1 MLHKFALFCVFFCTG
16 LVAAFAQNDYLI
28 QDRTYVDNI
37 RTVRWHVAGFPH
49 SFPLVDLN
57 GSAGLQLSFDDLSN
71 DIKRYTYKIIHLD
84 MNWERSSLGSLE
96 YNGGFEEAIVQDYD
110 FSFRTLM
117 NYVHYEITL
126 PNEDVRWTKS
136 GNYLLIVYEDEDQK
150 KPAITRRFMVVDRRV
165 GINADVVRAVSA
177 GKVQTY
183 QEVDFSVDI
192 ENFPVRSPLQT
203 LRGSVVQNGRWDNAI
218 VGIEPNMI
226 RSNNVVFDQQGK
238 VIFAGGNEF
247 RNLDLRSIQSPNTDV
262 GYIGNESD
270 RYSIDLAPDIL
281 RTGAP
286 YLNYADFNGD
296 FVNLRFDRPV
306 LNLSDDYFQDNFNRL
321 QLKYTGDYID
331 LLFTLKTDQP
341 IPDRD
346 VYLFG
351 GFTEWKLK
359 PEYKMVYNPAISS
372 YVGKALIKQGFY
384 NYWYVTTPTG
394 AAEKEIR
401 PPVYVAET
409 ERNYTET
416 ENDYLIL
423 VYYRPF
429 GSRYDELI
437 GSYTISSQQ

>member
-1 MLHKFALFCVFFCTG
+1 MQRFALLCSLL
-16 LVAAFAQNDYLI
+16 LVGFAAFAQDNYLI

-57 GSAGLQLSFDDLSN
+57 GGAALQLSFDDLN
-71 DIKRYTYKIIHLD
+71 TDIKRYTYQIIHLD
-84 MNWERSSLGSLE
+84 MNWERSSLSPLE
-96 YNGGFEEAIVQDYD
+96 YNGGFEEAIVQVYD

-136 GNYLLIVYEDEDQK
+136 GNYLLIVYEDENQK
-150 KPAITRRFMVVDRRV
+150 RPVITRRFMVVDRRV
-165 GINADVVRAVSA
+165 GINADVVRAVSP
-177 GKVQTY
+177 GKVQTH
-183 QEVDFSVDI
+183 QEVDFAVDT

-203 LRGSVVQNGRWDNAI
+203 LRGTVLQNGRWDNAV

-226 RSNNVVFDQQGK
+226 RNNNVIFDHQGQ
-238 VIFAGGNEF
+238 VIFGGGNEF
-247 RNLDLRSIQSPNTDV
+247 RNLDLRSIQSPNTQV
-262 GYIGNESD
+262 SFIGNESD
-270 RYSIDLAPDIL
+270 RYSIDLAPDIP
-281 RTGAP
+281 RTGMP

-306 LNLSDDYFQDNFNRL
+306 LNLSDDYFQNNFNRL

-331 LLFTLKTDQP
+331 LLFTLKINQP

-351 GFTEWKLK
+351 AFTEWKLK
-359 PEYKMVYNPAISS
+359 PEYQMAYNPAISA

-384 NYWYVTTPTG
+384 NYWYVTTPAG
-394 AAEKEIR
+394 AAAKEAR
-401 PPVYVAET
+401 PPVMLDDT
-409 ERNYTET
+409 ERNYIET

-429 GSRYDELI
+429 GARYDELI
-437 GSYTISSQQ
+437 GSYGVSSQ